1 MQDGTGYAASGQTGN
16 GQPQAPLFTKVVP
29 PLAIEVIG
37 DPTELFGALATAQGK
52 FKPLIKNR
60 TVTVTPKESRPYT
73 FDYATL
79 DAVFD
84 SVREA
89 LAANGLAILQP
100 FSKSVG
106 EKESVGELQTW
117 LCHASGA
124 RLVAKCELIIPPK
137 IQELGSALTYL
148 KRYSVASLLGISS
161 EEDDDG
167 NAADGNQ
174 REAQDRGKPPP
185 APQQA
190 TKGSGGGKAT
200 QGKPAGKAA
209 PQAGQEGQRRPEPS
223 PESAPA
229 GGLAQRAPVDVGTA
243 VAGAMAAAEK
253 AREDHPDPDTVRK
266 SEPPPANDAPEM
278 RDETYYEI
286 IETARAVWPNSPEA
300 RKENLAAMCFRITGL
315 EPGVFKDKGTEPQA
329 QEFLAELK
337 KMRPAEAG

>member
-1 MQDGTGYAASGQTGN
+1 MQDGQVTGTTGQAGN
-16 GQPQAPLFTKVVP
+16 WQSAVNGGLP
-29 PLAIEVIG
+29 PLAKPQLGIEVIG
-37 DPTELFGALATAQGK
+37 DPTELFGALAQAQGA
-52 FKPLIKNR
+52 FKPLVKNR
-60 TVTVTPKESRPYT
+60 TVTVRPKESAPYT

-174 REAQDRGKPPP
+174 ASAQDRGKPPP
-185 APQQA
+185 APQSA
-190 TKGSGGGKAT
+190 AKGSGGGKAT
-200 QGKPAGKAA
+200 QGRSAGKAA
-209 PQAGQEGQRRPEPS
+209 PQANPA
-223 PESAPA
+223 SANDAAKPT
-229 GGLAQRAPVDVGTA
+229 GPVDVGTA
-243 VAGAMAAAEK
+243 VQGAMAAAEK
-253 AREDHPDPDTVRK
+253 ARVDHPDPDSVRK

-300 RKENLAAMCFRITGL
+300 RKENLAAMCFRITAL
-315 EPGVFKDKGTEPQA
+315 EPGVFKDKGTESQA
-329 QEFLAELK
+329 QDFLAELK
-337 KMRPAEAG
+337 KMLPTEAG